1 MFQRLKTQGNTS
13 SLKSRQNPPLL
24 FSKSSG
30 QVATHGPQRIL
41 TLGLK
46 ASSVTVRC
54 ICTKSGYP
62 GGSTQMCFDDDKGR
76 KKQFGPWRDRQ
87 AAYDINMAQAPTQ
100 AKGLMRQRPISGCNS
115 LWKQAAA
122 RPAHLQELTNHSG
135 TRVSRVS
142 PQPSGIISLLFIL
155 SLSQSDLL

>member
-13 SLKSRQNPPLL
+13 SLKSRQNPLLL

-30 QVATHGPQRIL
+30 QVRTHGAQRIL
-41 TLGLK
+41 TLGLR
-46 ASSVTVRC
+46 ASSVIVRC

-115 LWKQAAA
+115 LRKQAVQA
-122 RPAHLQELTNHSG
+122 LLTCRN
-135 TRVSRVS
+135 
-142 PQPSGIISLLFIL
+142 
-155 SLSQSDLL
+155 